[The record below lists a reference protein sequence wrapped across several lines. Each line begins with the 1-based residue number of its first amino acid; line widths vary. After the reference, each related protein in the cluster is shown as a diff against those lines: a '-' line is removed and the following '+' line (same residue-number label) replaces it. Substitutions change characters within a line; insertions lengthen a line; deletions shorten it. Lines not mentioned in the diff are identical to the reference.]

1 LTRPSDETD
10 PSNDENEPVVA
21 VDGLKVWFSI
31 RSGVLSGL
39 LRKPGKYVHAVDG
52 VKLDIRKHEIFC
64 LAGES
69 GSGKSTTGL
78 AILRLVDPTEGSVVF
93 KGEEILTLKRKQ
105 LKKIRRWMQMIFQ
118 DPYESLNPRM
128 TVFDAVAEPL
138 EIHGLTRSE
147 KEKRG
152 RVVELLQSVE
162 LTPPEN
168 FIHKFPHELSGGQRQ
183 RVAIAAALALNP
195 EFLVADEPVSM
206 LDLSIRAEILN
217 LLLSLRDKLGLAI
230 LFITHDLST
239 AYHIADRIAI
249 MYLGKVMETGS
260 AEDVI
265 TNSLHPYTK
274 ALIAAVPG
282 SESKEQLWRKITKA
296 EIPSAINIPSGCRF
310 HDRCPY
316 ATDKCSAQ
324 QPELVELR
332 PGHLV
337 ACHYADQI
345 Q

>member
-1 LTRPSDETD
+1 LSK
-10 PSNDENEPVVA
+10 SENEFLVA
-21 VDGLKVWFSI
+21 VNGLKVWFPV
-31 RSGVLSGL
+31 RSGL
-39 LRKPGKYVHAVDG
+39 LRKSNTFVHAVDG
-52 VKLDIRKHEIFC
+52 VKLDIRSREIFC

-78 AILRLVDPTEGSVVF
+78 AMLRLLNPTEGTVIF
-93 KGEEILTLKRKQ
+93 RGEEILTLKGKE

-128 TVFDAVAEPL
+128 TVYDAVAEPL
-138 EIHGLTRSE
+138 DIHGLTKSE
-147 KEKRG
+147 DEKRG
-152 RVVELLQSVE
+152 RVVELLHSVE
-162 LTPPEN
+162 LTPAEN

-217 LLLSLRDKLGLAI
+217 LLLSLRDKLGLTI

-239 AYHIADRIAI
+239 AYHISDRIAI

-265 TNSLHPYTK
+265 NNALHPYTK
-274 ALIAAVPG
+274 ALIAAIPG
-282 SESKEQLWRKITKA
+282 TESKDNLWKKITKA
-296 EIPSAINIPSGCRF
+296 EIPSAIKIPSGCRF

-316 ATDKCSAQ
+316 TTSKCSDVE
-324 QPELVELR
+324 PELAELN
-332 PGHLV
+332 PGHFA
-337 ACHYADQI
+337 ACHYAGQI

>member
-1 LTRPSDETD
+1 LGSP
-10 PSNDENEPVVA
+10 NAENEYVVA
-21 VDGLKVWFSI
+21 VSGLKVWFPV
-31 RSGVLSGL
+31 RSGALIGL
-39 LRKPGKYVHAVDG
+39 LQKPEKYVHAVDG
-52 VKLDIRKHEIFC
+52 VRLDIRKREIFC

-78 AILRLVDPTEGSVVF
+78 AMLRLVDSTEGSVIF
-93 KGEEILTLKRKQ
+93 RGEEILALKKNQ

-128 TVFDAVAEPL
+128 TVYDAVAEPL

-147 KEKRG
+147 EEKRG
-152 RVVELLQSVE
+152 RVIELLQNVE

-183 RVAIAAALALNP
+183 RVAIAAALALNA

-217 LLLSLRDKLGLAI
+217 LLLSLRDKLGLTI

-249 MYLGKVMETGS
+249 MYLGRIMEMGS

-265 TNSLHPYTK
+265 NNSLHPYTK

-282 SESKEQLWRKITKA
+282 TESKEKLWRKISKV

-316 ATDKCSAQ
+316 AKDKCSTQ
-324 QPELVELR
+324 EPELVELH
-332 PGHLV
+332 PGHLA
-337 ACHYADQI
+337 ACYYAGQI

>member
-1 LTRPSDETD
+1 MSTST
-10 PSNDENEPVVA
+10 SGNDFVV
-21 VDGLKVWFSI
+21 VVNGLKVWFPV
-31 RSGVLSGL
+31 RAGALSGL
-39 LRKPGKYVHAVDG
+39 MRKPEMHVHAVDG
-52 VKLDIRKHEIFC
+52 VKLNIRKEEIFC

-78 AILRLVDPTEGSVVF
+78 AILRLVEPTEGSVTF
-93 KGEEILTLKRKQ
+93 RGEEILTLKRKQ

-128 TVFDAVAEPL
+128 TVYDAVAEPL
-138 EIHGLTRSE
+138 DIHALTKSE
-147 KEKRG
+147 EDKRV

-183 RVAIAAALALNP
+183 RVAIAAALALDP

-217 LLLSLRDKLGLAI
+217 LLLSLRDKLGLTI

-249 MYLGKVMETGS
+249 MYLGRVVEMGS
-260 AEDVI
+260 AEDVVI
-265 TNSLHPYTK
+265 NPLHPYTK

-282 SESKEQLWRKITKA
+282 TESKDKLWRKITKT

-316 ATDKCSAQ
+316 TTDKCRVQ
-324 QPELVELR
+324 EPELAELSL
-332 PGHLV
+332 GHLA
-337 ACHYADQI
+337 ACHYAGQI

>member
-1 LTRPSDETD
+1 MSTST
-10 PSNDENEPVVA
+10 SGNDFVV
-21 VDGLKVWFSI
+21 VVNGLKVWFPV
-31 RSGVLSGL
+31 RAGALSGL
-39 LRKPGKYVHAVDG
+39 LRKPEMHVHAVDG
-52 VKLDIRKHEIFC
+52 VKLNIRKQEIFC

-78 AILRLVDPTEGSVVF
+78 AILRLVEPTEGSVTF
-93 KGEEILTLKRKQ
+93 RGEEILTLKRKQ

-128 TVFDAVAEPL
+128 TVYDAVAEPL
-138 EIHGLTRSE
+138 DIHALTKSE
-147 KEKRG
+147 EDKRV

-183 RVAIAAALALNP
+183 RVAIAAALALDP

-217 LLLSLRDKLGLAI
+217 LLLSLRDKLGLTI

-249 MYLGKVMETGS
+249 MYLGRVVEMGS
-260 AEDVI
+260 AEDVVI
-265 TNSLHPYTK
+265 NPLHPYTK

-282 SESKEQLWRKITKA
+282 TESKDKLWRKITKT

-316 ATDKCSAQ
+316 TTDKCRVQ
-324 QPELVELR
+324 EPELAELSL
-332 PGHLV
+332 GHLA
-337 ACHYADQI
+337 ACHYAGQI

>member
-1 LTRPSDETD
+1 LTRPDSEPSDD
-10 PSNDENEPVVA
+10 VNEQVVA
-21 VDGLKVWFSI
+21 VDGLKVWFPV

-39 LRKPGKYVHAVDG
+39 SRKPGKYVHAVDG
-52 VKLDIRKHEIFC
+52 VKLDVRKHEIFC

-78 AILRLVDPTEGSVVF
+78 AMLRLVDATEGSVVF

-138 EIHGLTRSE
+138 EIHSITKSE

-152 RVVELLQSVE
+152 RVVELLKSVE

-249 MYLGKVMETGS
+249 MYLGKVMEMGS

-265 TNSLHPYTK
+265 INSLHPYTK

-282 SESKEQLWRKITKA
+282 TESKEQLWRKITKA
-296 EIPSAINIPSGCRF
+296 EIPSAIDIPPGCRF

-316 ATDKCSAQ
+316 ATDRCNAEE
-324 QPELVELR
+324 PDLVEHH
-332 PGHLV
+332 PGHFV